1 VAIYQFS
8 NFVVLGGLAS
18 WPEPKPV
25 CRKVAHYV
33 DKLFRGVNP
42 AELPVEQPVVFELAL
57 NLKTAAA
64 PGLTIPDSVMAR
76 ATTVIE

>member
-1 VAIYQFS
+1 
-8 NFVVLGGLAS
+8 
-18 WPEPKPV
+18 
-25 CRKVAHYV
+25 VAHYV

-42 AELPVEQPVVFELAL
+42 AELSVEQPVVFELAL